1 MSLNWNEIR
10 KPFKNQIDAL
20 NISNKNVFK
29 NRINNT
35 LNTSTMKKI
44 VNEAKT
50 FKNKNK
56 RITIADANRNA
67 VNLGR
72 QNGLAMDVTRRIVN
86 LAEKAARDTKNMLQE
101 GQVSEAMI
109 SAVVLLTGIMSMSAS
124 PVQIDANRV
133 LNVFPRGLPFMKP
146 WLSATYTPERWAKR
160 AVFWFSQFK
169 TKQFSPM
176 YTLYE
181 EAFATYGKNR
191 KSKVGEYM
199 TSLFVYS
206 YYTFI
211 MTMMPSFPPSV
222 RNFLKGTLTTLY
234 QKATHR
240 YTLSVVTPIM
250 FMFMYQVYVEKLK
263 LTTSVAYKIYETLV
277 GSFVEDTAMKALAT
291 SGTLVARKALPYFT
305 KLKIRQLAPAQ
316 FGQALEIAVDTVAE
330 AVNRGGLQIGE
341 ISPGG
346 RTYPMSPGGGG
357 GVPSPRRV
365 QGTRRRSST
374 PNIPIPYSPF
384 STPTQSPARATRRQ

>member
-29 NRINNT
+29 NRINKT

-50 FKNKNK
+50 LKNKNK

-72 QNGLAMDVTRRIVN
+72 QNGLSMDTTRQIVN

-101 GQVSEAMI
+101 GLVSEAMI
-109 SAVVLLTGIMSMSAS
+109 SAVVLLTGIMGMGMS

-160 AVFWFSQFK
+160 AVFWFAQFK

-181 EAFATYGKNR
+181 EAFATYGKNK
-191 KSKVGEYM
+191 KSKVGQYM

-211 MTMMPSFPPSV
+211 VTMMPSFPPSV

-240 YTLSVVTPIM
+240 YTLSVVTPMI
-250 FMFMYQVYVEKLK
+250 FVFMYQVYIEKLK

-277 GSFVEDTAMKALAT
+277 GSFVEDAAMKALAT

-305 KLKIRQLAPAQ
+305 KLKIRQLAPAP
-316 FGQALEIAVDTVAE
+316 FGQALEIAVDAVAE
-330 AVNRGGLQIGE
+330 VVNRGGVQIGE

-346 RTYPMSPGGGG
+346 RTYPITPGGGG
-357 GVPSPRRV
+357 GVPSPKRV
-365 QGTRRRSST
+365 GRAPNNVYRFET
-374 PNIPIPYSPF
+374 PPPPSP
-384 STPTQSPARATRRQ
+384 PRQTRRQ